1 VTERALLQRLNP
13 SPQMTGCQVRIAER
27 HLDIAMP
34 GQRRHLGEWS
44 SRLHQAA
51 DEGMPEGTQ
60 THSGLLRPRFAQNP
74 NFGWNT
80 LK

>member
-1 VTERALLQRLNP
+1 MTGIPLLQRVD
-13 SPQMTGCQVRIAER
+13 SGTEMTGCQVRIAER
-27 HLDIAMP
+27 HLDIAMT
-34 GQRRHLGEWS
+34 GQRRHLGECS

-51 DEGMPEGTQ
+51 DEGMPEGMQ
-60 THSGLLRPRFAQNP
+60 THSGLLQPRFAQNP